1 MRKVLVVDVRL
12 AKVFPALGKW
22 SLVTLMATFLASGF
36 AATVKQPDQ
45 VPPLPFAAQVCLQC
59 HELEQVGK
67 FVADGRPLVRHSQ
80 AADLEG
86 SVHVDLDC
94 TDCHADRELLPP
106 AGADRKSKEA
116 REFAIA
122 MSENCRDCHKQEA
135 KKGDGSVH
143 ASRLRAGQFLA
154 PVCSDC
160 HTAHSVNRKVVEGD
174 ACLACHKE
182 ALGLH
187 SKWLPNTGRHLEAVA
202 CAVCHAPAGKPMVV
216 LALVD
221 HGTRRQVAQGPG
233 AQDFGAQLAKAD
245 AGGDG
250 LDPVE
255 LRTLLALVN
264 ADAKLPRVG
273 LRGRMELVVPSDEHG
288 LADTSKALRECVSC
302 HVSRADAFQRV
313 ALSYIDADGKR
324 VRYPAQREVLTSIY
338 SIDSL
343 REFYVVGGTRIELLD
358 LVLLM
363 AVIGGIAMPIGHQLI
378 KRLVV
383 SQGTTGQSSDDD
395 LPKQQ

>member
-1 MRKVLVVDVRL
+1 MREVLVVGGGL
-12 AKVFPALGKW
+12 AQLVPAFGKW
-22 SLVTLMATFLASGF
+22 SLAVL
-36 AATVKQPDQ
+36 AATCVASALAAPAPKPQA
-45 VPPLPFAAQVCLQC
+45 PPLPFAAQACLNC
-59 HELEQVGK
+59 HQSEQVGK
-67 FVADGRPLVRHSQ
+67 FVAAGKQLARHSQ
-80 AADLEG
+80 VEDLQG
-86 SVHVDLDC
+86 SVHAELDC

-106 AGADRKSKEA
+106 AGADRKSKQA

-143 ASRLRAGQFLA
+143 AARLRDQQLQA
-154 PVCSDC
+154 PVCADC
-160 HTAHSVNRKVVEGD
+160 HSAHSVNRKVVEGD
-174 ACLACHKE
+174 ACLACHDE

-187 SKWLPNTGRHLEAVA
+187 AKWLPNTRRHLEAVA

-221 HGTRRQVAQGPG
+221 RGTRRQVAQGSG
-233 AQDFGAQLAKAD
+233 AHDYGEQLAKAD
-245 AGGDG
+245 AAGDG

-255 LRTLLALVN
+255 LRALLGMVN
-264 ADAKLPRVG
+264 ADEKLPPVG
-273 LRGRMELVVPSDEHG
+273 LRGRMELMVPADEHG
-288 LADTSKALRECVSC
+288 LADNTKALRLCDNC
-302 HVSRADAFQRV
+302 HVSRADAFLRV
-313 ALSYIDADGKR
+313 ALSYIDAEGKR

-343 REFYVVGGTRIELLD
+343 REFYVIGGTRIELLD

-363 AVIGGIAMPIGHQLI
+363 AVCGGIAMPIGHQLI

-383 SQGTTGQSSDDD
+383 SQGKSQQSSEDEQTK
-395 LPKQQ
+395 P

>member
-1 MRKVLVVDVRL
+1 MRKFLVVGGRL
-12 AKVFPALGKW
+12 AQVIPALGKW
-22 SLVTLMATFLASGF
+22 SLALLMATFLASGF
-36 AATVKQPDQ
+36 AAPAKKADPASA
-45 VPPLPFAAQVCLQC
+45 LPFAAQACLKC
-59 HELEQVGK
+59 HEPEQIGK
-67 FVADGRPLVRHSQ
+67 FIAAGKPLVRHSQ
-80 AADLEG
+80 ADDLQK

-106 AGADRKSKEA
+106 AGADPKSKEA

-122 MSENCRDCHKQEA
+122 MSESCRDCHNKEA

-143 ASRLRAGQFLA
+143 AARLRDNQMQA
-154 PVCSDC
+154 PVCADC
-160 HTAHSVNRKVVEGD
+160 HSAHSVNRKVVEGD

-187 SKWLPNTGRHLEAVA
+187 AKWLPNTRRHLEAVA

-221 HGTRRQVAQGPG
+221 RGTRRQVAAGEG
-233 AQDFGAQLAKAD
+233 AHDYAEQLTKAD
-245 AGGDG
+245 SAGEG

-255 LRTLLALVN
+255 LRNLLALVN
-264 ADAKLPRVG
+264 TDAKLPPVG

-288 LADTSKALRECVSC
+288 LADNTKALRQCASC
-302 HVSRADAFQRV
+302 HVARADAFQRV
-313 ALSYIDADGKR
+313 ALSYIDAEGKR
-324 VRYPAQREVLTSIY
+324 VRYPANREVLTSIF

-343 REFYVVGGTRIELLD
+343 REFYVIGGTRIELLD
-358 LVLLM
+358 VLLLL
-363 AVIGGIAMPIGHQLI
+363 AVVGALAMPIGHQLI

-383 SQGTTGQSSDDD
+383 SQGEAEESAGDDQ
-395 LPKQQ
+395 PKH

>member
-1 MRKVLVVDVRL
+1 MREVLIVGGRL
-12 AKVFPALGKW
+12 AQLVRAFGKW
-22 SLVTLMATFLASGF
+22 SLAVL
-36 AATVKQPDQ
+36 AATYVASALAAPAPKPQA
-45 VPPLPFAAQVCLQC
+45 PPLPFAAQACLDC
-59 HELEQVGK
+59 HEPEQVGK
-67 FVADGRPLVRHSQ
+67 FVAAGKPLARHSQ
-80 AADLEG
+80 VEELQG
-86 SVHVDLDC
+86 SVHADLDC

-106 AGADRKSKEA
+106 AGADRKSKQA

-135 KKGDGSVH
+135 KKGDGSIH
-143 ASRLRAGQFLA
+143 AARLRDQQLQA
-154 PVCSDC
+154 PVCADC

-174 ACLACHKE
+174 ACLACHNE

-187 SKWLPNTGRHLEAVA
+187 AKWLPNTRRHLEAVA

-221 HGTRRQVAQGPG
+221 RGTRRQVAQGAG
-233 AQDFGAQLAKAD
+233 AHDYGEQLAKAD
-245 AGGDG
+245 AAGDG

-255 LRTLLALVN
+255 LRALLGMVN
-264 ADAKLPRVG
+264 ADEKLPPVG
-273 LRGRMELVVPSDEHG
+273 LRGRMELMVPADEHG
-288 LADTSKALRECVSC
+288 LADNTKALRLCASC

-313 ALSYIDADGKR
+313 ALSYIDAEGKR

-343 REFYVVGGTRIELLD
+343 REFYVIGGTRIELLD

-363 AVIGGIAMPIGHQLI
+363 AVCGGIAMPIGHQLI
-378 KRLVV
+378 RRLVV
-383 SQGTTGQSSDDD
+383 SQGKSQQSSENDQT
-395 LPKQQ
+395 KQ

>member
-1 MRKVLVVDVRL
+1 MREVWIVGGRL
-12 AKVFPALGKW
+12 AQLVPALGKW
-22 SLVTLMATFLASGF
+22 SMALLVATYVASGM
-36 AATVKQPDQ
+36 AAPTPKADQ
-45 VPPLPFAAQVCLQC
+45 VPPLPFAAQVCLTC
-59 HELEQVGK
+59 HEPDQVGK
-67 FVADGRPLVRHSQ
+67 FVAAGKPLVRHSQ
-80 AADLEG
+80 FDELQN
-86 SVHVDLDC
+86 SVHVDFDC

-106 AGADRKSKEA
+106 VGVERKSKEA

-122 MSENCRDCHKQEA
+122 MSENCRDCHKKEA

-143 ASRLRAGQFLA
+143 AARLRDQQLLA
-154 PVCSDC
+154 PVCADC
-160 HTAHSVNRKVVEGD
+160 HTAHSVNPKVVEGD

-187 SKWLPNTGRHLEAVA
+187 AKWLPNTRRHLEAVA

-221 HGTRRQVAQGPG
+221 RGTRKQVAQGAG
-233 AQDFGAQLAKAD
+233 AQDYGEQLAKVD
-245 AGGDG
+245 AAGDG

-255 LRTLLALVN
+255 LRTLLGLVN
-264 ADAKLPRVG
+264 ADEKLPPVG
-273 LRGRMELVVPSDEHG
+273 LRGRMELMVPSDEHG
-288 LADTSKALRECVSC
+288 LADNTKALRLCASC

-313 ALSYIDADGKR
+313 ALSYIDTDGKR

-363 AVIGGIAMPIGHQLI
+363 AVFGGIAMPIGHQLI

-383 SQGTTGQSSDDD
+383 SQAGTGQSSDDD
-395 LPKQQ
+395 QPKQQ